1 MFDYIPNLF
10 CLLLSLY
17 LGLQKPNGMWVN
29 LCAVLLNIFVIFFS
43 YVFVIVIAFVF
54 VFAFMAS
61 RTNWCVSECSHR
73 RPSSLSQR
81 DFHWQLCLCVYNQI
95 SVSVRTISMFVSV
108 RTISSCLS
116 WSWSL
121 SVSLFLTLYSPFFL
135 YTYIHI
141 YFYIFGLEG
150 SGTNWRVSEWAVS

>member
-1 MFDYIPNLF
+1 MCLSLSLTFF

-29 LCAVLLNIFVIFFS
+29 FCAVLLNIFVIFFS

-81 DFHWQLCLCVYNQI
+81 GFHWQLCLCVYIQI
-95 SVSVRTISMFVSV
+95 QIYL
-108 RTISSCLS
+108 CLS
-116 WSWSL
+116 VWALYLHVCLGLGLCLCLCSW
-121 SVSLFLTLYSPFFL
+121 LYIRFFFFI
-135 YTYIHI
+135 YILM

>member
-1 MFDYIPNLF
+1 MFVYIPNLF
-10 CLLLSLY
+10 LSLY
-17 LGLQKPNGMWVN
+17 LGLQKPNGMWIN

-43 YVFVIVIAFVF
+43 CVFVIVVAFVLYF
-54 VFAFMAS
+54 LSWPQEPTGVWVSVLIGDQAVFHKEVF
-61 RTNWCVSECSHR
+61 T
-73 RPSSLSQR
+73 
-81 DFHWQLCLCVYNQI
+81 DGCLCVYIQI
-95 SVSVRTISMFVSV
+95 QIYLCVSV